1 MAGYNKGFETKKI
14 ILDTCRKLFYEQGI
28 RSTTYAGISEKC
40 GVLPG
45 SILYHYKNVM
55 EIAGI
60 LITEDRGAL
69 TEAVCGILHRKE
81 QDMAVNIVVHLIHLY
96 VFFRDEKYRK
106 FHTEFELTYSQQ
118 SVDTGYPNMNMAFYR
133 EEFIRRNPEE
143 NSQLAVDFYYNASIG
158 SGGRMNQFISMH
170 IQEMTLKQAFKY
182 CIDIYYCMFH
192 YSSEELENL
201 INKAF
206 SVVDRLEITND
217 ELRIMIREK

>member
-106 FHTEFELTYSQQ
+106 
-118 SVDTGYPNMNMAFYR
+118 
-133 EEFIRRNPEE
+133 
-143 NSQLAVDFYYNASIG
+143 IG
-158 SGGRMNQFISMH
+158 RAH
-170 IQEMTLKQAFKY
+170 
-182 CIDIYYCMFH
+182 
-192 YSSEELENL
+192 
-201 INKAF
+201 
-206 SVVDRLEITND
+206 V
-217 ELRIMIREK
+217 